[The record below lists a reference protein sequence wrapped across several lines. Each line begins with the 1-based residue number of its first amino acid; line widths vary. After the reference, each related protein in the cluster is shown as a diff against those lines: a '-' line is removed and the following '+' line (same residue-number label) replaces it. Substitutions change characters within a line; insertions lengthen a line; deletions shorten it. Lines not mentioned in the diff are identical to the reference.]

1 MKIKLLDKNCI
12 PQKKY
17 LNDAGLDLKAK
28 LQDSIRLHSMCRQ
41 TIPVGVAVEL
51 PEGTAGIIKGR
62 SSIAKAGILVMEGV
76 IDEGYRGEISVTV
89 VNVGIEP
96 VEIKPY
102 ERIAQL
108 LVVNLNENAKNITV
122 VDNLSETSRGEKG
135 FGSTGKL

>member
-1 MKIKLLDKNCI
+1 M

-41 TIPVGVAVEL
+41 TIPVGVAIEL
-51 PEGTAGIIKGR
+51 PENTAGIIKGR

-76 IDEGYRGEISVTV
+76 IDEGYRGELAVTV
-89 VNVGIEP
+89 VNVGMEP
-96 VEIKPY
+96 VSIEPY

-108 LVVNLNENAKNITV
+108 LVVNLNENAKNITIM
-122 VDNLSETSRGEKG
+122 DNLSETSRGEKG